1 MVKSMIKEIIIML
14 LLCLAILLLLGILL
28 YEYVPMTKTIP
39 NPVSYTTPN
48 NIKQEL
54 ADSDN
59 LDESEIIMTY
69 EVDATDLN
77 NYSTIQNYKP
87 GKANPF
93 SPYETTEPTSGTNT
107 TAGNSSTKE
116 PQIANNTNDSTT
128 NLNNNSTTISNNE
141 ESQSNSQKP
150 QTNTKE
156 ESTTTTSGGQF
167 FQDKGT
173 K

>member
-14 LLCLAILLLLGILL
+14 LLCLTILLLLGILL

-48 NIKQEL
+48 NVRQEL

-59 LDESEIIMTY
+59 LEESEIIMTY

-93 SPYETTEPTSGTNT
+93 SSYETTQPTNGTNT

-116 PQIANNTNDSTT
+116 SQIENNTNDSTT
-128 NLNNNSTTISNNE
+128 TTNLNNNSSTISNNE
-141 ESQSNSQKP
+141 EP

-156 ESTTTTSGGQF
+156 ESTTTSGGQF